1 MLNSSNSSIK
11 FSNLN
16 GKNKLGLKLD
26 KHLIITGAS
35 SGIGYATAKLFQE
48 DGYQVINLSRSK
60 INLKNA
66 NHLTAD
72 LSKRDWSNEVSKKL
86 SSILTDSSEI
96 SLIHNASMMQ
106 SDNVE
111 NIDINN
117 LRDIYEVNLV
127 APAILNKIII
137 PYMKNGSS
145 ILYVGSTLSEKAVP
159 QMSSYVTSK
168 HGMIGLMRSTCQDLF
183 GRYIHTACICPGAT
197 ETEMLQ
203 EYVQGN
209 QEALDMMAQTLS
221 ENRLISSEEIAK
233 TLFFCAKNSVIN
245 GSVIHA
251 NLGIISQ

>member
-1 MLNSSNSSIK
+1 MLFKLFQIK
-11 FSNLN
+11 KLQNLN
-16 GKNKLGLKLD
+16 KNKLGFKLD

-137 PYMKNGSS
+137 PYMKNRSS

>member
-1 MLNSSNSSIK
+1 MLFKLFQIK
-11 FSNLN
+11 KLQNLN
-16 GKNKLGLKLD
+16 KNKLGLKLD

-48 DGYQVINLSRSK
+48 DGYKVINLSRSK
-60 INLKNA
+60 INLKDA

>member
-1 MLNSSNSSIK
+1 MLCKLFQIK
-11 FSNLN
+11 KLQNLN
-16 GKNKLGLKLD
+16 KSKLGFKLD

-66 NHLTAD
+66 THLTAD
-72 LSKRDWSNEVSKKL
+72 LSKKDWSNEVSKKL
-86 SSILTDSSEI
+86 SLILTDSSEI

-106 SDNVE
+106 SDNIE
-111 NIDINN
+111 NIDIDN

-233 TLFFCAKNSVIN
+233 ALFFCAKNSVIN

>member
-1 MLNSSNSSIK
+1 MLCKLFQIK
-11 FSNLN
+11 KLQNLN
-16 GKNKLGLKLD
+16 KSKLGFKLD

-35 SGIGYATAKLFQE
+35 SGIGYATAMLFQE

-72 LSKRDWSNEVSKKL
+72 LSKRDWSNEVTKKL

>member
-1 MLNSSNSSIK
+1 MLCKLFQIK
-11 FSNLN
+11 KLQNLN
-16 GKNKLGLKLD
+16 KSKLGFKLD

-66 NHLTAD
+66 THLTAD
-72 LSKRDWSNEVSKKL
+72 LSKKDWSNEVSKKL
-86 SSILTDSSEI
+86 SLILTDSSEI

>member
-1 MLNSSNSSIK
+1 MLFKLFQIK
-11 FSNLN
+11 KLQNLN
-16 GKNKLGLKLD
+16 KNKLGLKLD

-159 QMSSYVTSK
+159 QMSSYVISK

>member
-1 MLNSSNSSIK
+1 MLFKLFQIK
-11 FSNLN
+11 KLQNLN
-16 GKNKLGLKLD
+16 KNKLGFKLD

-48 DGYQVINLSRSK
+48 DGYQVVNLSRSK

-72 LSKRDWSNEVSKKL
+72 LSKRDWSSEVSKKL

>member
-1 MLNSSNSSIK
+1 MLCKLFQIK
-11 FSNLN
+11 KLQNLN
-16 GKNKLGLKLD
+16 KSKLGFKLD

-86 SSILTDSSEI
+86 SLILTDSSEI

>member
-1 MLNSSNSSIK
+1 MLFKLFQIK
-11 FSNLN
+11 KLQNLN
-16 GKNKLGLKLD
+16 KNKLGFKLD

-86 SSILTDSSEI
+86 SLILTDSSEI

>member
-1 MLNSSNSSIK
+1 LLFKLFQIK
-11 FSNLN
+11 KLQNLN
-16 GKNKLGLKLD
+16 KNKLGFKLD

-233 TLFFCAKNSVIN
+233 ALFFCAKNSVIN

>member
-1 MLNSSNSSIK
+1 MLFKLFQIK
-11 FSNLN
+11 KLQNLN
-16 GKNKLGLKLD
+16 KNKLGFKLD

-60 INLKNA
+60 INLKNS

>member
-1 MLNSSNSSIK
+1 MLCKLFQIK
-11 FSNLN
+11 KLQNLN
-16 GKNKLGLKLD
+16 KSKLGFKLD

-48 DGYQVINLSRSK
+48 DGYQVTNLSRSK

-66 NHLTAD
+66 THLTAD
-72 LSKRDWSNEVSKKL
+72 LSKKDWSNEVSKKL
-86 SSILTDSSEI
+86 SLILTDSSEI

-106 SDNVE
+106 SDNIE
-111 NIDINN
+111 NIDIDN

-233 TLFFCAKNSVIN
+233 ALFFCAKNSVIN

>member
-1 MLNSSNSSIK
+1 MHFKLFQIK
-11 FSNLN
+11 KLQNLN
-16 GKNKLGLKLD
+16 KNKLGFKLD

-233 TLFFCAKNSVIN
+233 ALFFCAKNSVIN

>member
-1 MLNSSNSSIK
+1 MLFKLFQIK
-11 FSNLN
+11 KLQNLN
-16 GKNKLGLKLD
+16 KNKLGLKLD

-35 SGIGYATAKLFQE
+35 SGIGYAAAKLFQE

>member
-1 MLNSSNSSIK
+1 MHFKLFQIK
-11 FSNLN
+11 KLQNLN
-16 GKNKLGLKLD
+16 KNKLGLKLD

>member
-1 MLNSSNSSIK
+1 MLFKLFQIK
-11 FSNLN
+11 KLQNLN
-16 GKNKLGLKLD
+16 KNKLGLKLD

-203 EYVQGN
+203 DYVQGN

>member
-1 MLNSSNSSIK
+1 MLCKLFQIK
-11 FSNLN
+11 KLQNLN
-16 GKNKLGLKLD
+16 KSKLGFKLD

-66 NHLTAD
+66 THLTAD

-86 SSILTDSSEI
+86 SLILTDSSEI

-106 SDNVE
+106 SDNIE
-111 NIDINN
+111 NIDIDN

>member
-1 MLNSSNSSIK
+1 MLCKLFQIK
-11 FSNLN
+11 KLQNLN
-16 GKNKLGLKLD
+16 KSKLGFKLD

-60 INLKNA
+60 IDLKNA

-72 LSKRDWSNEVSKKL
+72 LSKRDWSIEVSKKL

-117 LRDIYEVNLV
+117 LRDIFEVNLV

>member
-1 MLNSSNSSIK
+1 MLFKLFQIK
-11 FSNLN
+11 KLQNLN
-16 GKNKLGLKLD
+16 KNNLGLKLD

>member
-1 MLNSSNSSIK
+1 MLFKLFQIK
-11 FSNLN
+11 KLQNLN
-16 GKNKLGLKLD
+16 KNKLGLKLD

-72 LSKRDWSNEVSKKL
+72 LSKRDRTNKVNKKL

>member
-1 MLNSSNSSIK
+1 MLFKLFQIK
-11 FSNLN
+11 KLQNLN
-16 GKNKLGLKLD
+16 KNKLGLKLD

-117 LRDIYEVNLV
+117 LRDIFEVNLV

>member
-1 MLNSSNSSIK
+1 MLCKLFQIK
-11 FSNLN
+11 KLQNLN
-16 GKNKLGLKLD
+16 KNKLGFKLD

-66 NHLTAD
+66 THLTAD
-72 LSKRDWSNEVSKKL
+72 LSKKDWSNEVSKKL
-86 SSILTDSSEI
+86 SLILTDSSEI

-106 SDNVE
+106 SDNIE
-111 NIDINN
+111 NIDIDN

-203 EYVQGN
+203 EYVQGD

-233 TLFFCAKNSVIN
+233 ALFFCAKNSVIN

>member
-1 MLNSSNSSIK
+1 MLFKLFQIK
-11 FSNLN
+11 KLQNLN
-16 GKNKLGLKLD
+16 KNKLGLKLD

-221 ENRLISSEEIAK
+221 ENRLISAEEIAK
-233 TLFFCAKNSVIN
+233 ALFFCAKNSVIN